1 MVTICMK
8 LKDEMCSKM
17 VKSKIKGEGP
27 ELTSK
32 AKGRNKTNQAGEDG
46 PCI

>member
-8 LKDEMCSKM
+8 LKDEKM
-17 VKSKIKGEGP
+17 VKNKIKREGP
-27 ELTSK
+27 GLTSK